1 MAFAHAAD
9 FASALALD
17 LLLLPPAPVP
27 LGSPPA
33 TATTTICTRCAPSVP
48 DPSLAALGPR
58 HFVQCPHG
66 LRLESTC
73 HTPVVEAL
81 AAIFTAAL
89 GSAAVTVDRRGDDRA
104 MREFMQGPGASL
116 QHTPDLVVLGLE
128 APNVYTLIEVKTFDP
143 CGASHVATSHTD
155 TTRLAA
161 HRAVVAASRRDEY
174 RVDGPHGSPL
184 PSHLRLSFFPI
195 SIYGTVSSS
204 AHTLLSHLS
213 RRTDGHVPASL
224 LPAASWAA
232 PRIAPFARMVCGL
245 AIRRGLAT
253 YVRGTWRVPAAPPPP
268 PLPLPLPPPLPPP
281 SFPPGLGFPPGVII
295 QPMQP
300 PAGLFGP

>member
-1 MAFAHAAD
+1 
-9 FASALALD
+9 
-17 LLLLPPAPVP
+17 
-27 LGSPPA
+27 
-33 TATTTICTRCAPSVP
+33 
-48 DPSLAALGPR
+48 
-58 HFVQCPHG
+58 
-66 LRLESTC
+66 
-73 HTPVVEAL
+73 
-81 AAIFTAAL
+81 
-89 GSAAVTVDRRGDDRA
+89 
-104 MREFMQGPGASL
+104 MQGPGASL

-253 YVRGTWRVPAAPPPP
+253 YVRGTWCVPAAPPATAPASP
-268 PLPLPLPPPLPPP
+268 SAAAIASAVLPAWSRL
-281 SFPPGLGFPPGVII
+281 
-295 QPMQP
+295 
-300 PAGLFGP
+300 PAGRHRPARAAPRWAIWPVSGSQDFSWVHGVGYGPPRGSLTTCRTLGR